1 MTLLRPCPIHTSRLN
16 YNARERVFSEEE
28 STIGAPGRV
37 YDDACDLG
45 YTLVSA
51 RTGREVV
58 FAQTFTSRDIGG
70 DVAFWVYE
78 PEPYQKRLG
87 ELAGVRLIVFND

>member
-16 YNARERVFSEEE
+16 YNAAERTFSEEA

-37 YDDACDLG
+37 YDDACDVG

-58 FAQTFTSRDIGG
+58 FAETFTRYDNEGDI
-70 DVAFWVYE
+70 VYWVYE
-78 PEPYQKRLG
+78 PEPYQRRLG